1 MSRLRF
7 LLVAVVAVPVLGQAR
22 GLAAAGIPASTPEPI
37 AINDNRTAAG
47 TLDGTTLTV
56 RLETREG
63 EWHPDGDNDPGVRVL
78 AFALEGGPLQIP
90 GPLIRVTEGTEVRA
104 LVRNRLEKEPLI
116 IHGMYARSGA
126 AAAPEPITIMP
137 GEVRE
142 IRFLAGT
149 PGTYYYWGATNNS
162 PLPTRAPRDTQ
173 LYGAFLVEPRG
184 RNARNER
191 VFLIGVWA
199 TVDDAL
205 VPSALNRMVM
215 NGKSWPHT
223 ERLTYQVGEPVH
235 LRVINVGGGVHPM
248 HLHGFYF
255 KVDSRGDEGSDVI
268 FPASSSPR
276 LVNTERLAPGRTFS
290 LTWTPTRSGNWL
302 FHCHD
307 MSHIAPALPLD
318 GRKPVEHH
326 HVTNHALEMMA
337 GPVVGITVV
346 GKDEP
351 LAKDVKPRI
360 LRLIAKVDAAGT
372 PAEPAY
378 GFALEE
384 AGKTIPAAPPYL
396 PAPTMVLKRG
406 EPVNISVVNELP
418 EATAIHWHGIELES
432 YYDGVAGFSGSGA
445 RVSPA
450 VAPGRSF
457 DARVTPPRSGTF
469 IYHTHVDEMRQQQA
483 GLSGALIVIDD
494 PAAYDPTHDLVLL
507 VSVPRKAA
515 DSDKVYI
522 NGSMTPPPLEMK
534 AGERYRL
541 RFINI
546 HVFRPSM
553 RMRLLRGEGLTTWR
567 GIAKDGMDLP
577 PDQSVVG
584 PSEIQMGNGETYD
597 FEFSPTT
604 PGDMRLDITNA
615 LGDLLT
621 RMPVRVR

>member
-7 LLVAVVAVPVLGQAR
+7 LLVAVVAVPVLGPAR

-47 TLDGTTLTV
+47 TLDGTRLTV

-162 PLPTRAPRDTQ
+162 PLPARAPRDTQ

-248 HLHGFYF
+248 HLH
-255 KVDSRGDEGSDVI
+255 R
-268 FPASSSPR
+268 R
-276 LVNTERLAPGRTFS
+276 
-290 LTWTPTRSGNWL
+290 
-302 FHCHD
+302 
-307 MSHIAPALPLD
+307 
-318 GRKPVEHH
+318 RK
-326 HVTNHALEMMA
+326 
-337 GPVVGITVV
+337 
-346 GKDEP
+346 
-351 LAKDVKPRI
+351 R
-360 LRLIAKVDAAGT
+360 RAAGEGRQA
-372 PAEPAY
+372 AEPAADREGRCRWY
-378 GFALEE
+378 
-384 AGKTIPAAPPYL
+384 
-396 PAPTMVLKRG
+396 
-406 EPVNISVVNELP
+406 
-418 EATAIHWHGIELES
+418 
-432 YYDGVAGFSGSGA
+432 
-445 RVSPA
+445 
-450 VAPGRSF
+450 PG
-457 DARVTPPRSGTF
+457 GTC
-469 IYHTHVDEMRQQQA
+469 V
-483 GLSGALIVIDD
+483 
-494 PAAYDPTHDLVLL
+494 
-507 VSVPRKAA
+507 
-515 DSDKVYI
+515 
-522 NGSMTPPPLEMK
+522 
-534 AGERYRL
+534 
-541 RFINI
+541 RF
-546 HVFRPSM
+546 R
-553 RMRLLRGEGLTTWR
+553 
-567 GIAKDGMDLP
+567 A
-577 PDQSVVG
+577 
-584 PSEIQMGNGETYD
+584 
-597 FEFSPTT
+597 
-604 PGDMRLDITNA
+604 
-615 LGDLLT
+615 
-621 RMPVRVR
+621 